1 VLWPTYLLPDK
12 PHCLTTR
19 ADSKRLASAR
29 LNRLCIFD
37 DPVSQLRRT
46 VLLDF
51 ERQSV
56 IGQEGEPPVIAVLF
70 DISIRLT
77 DATRKQTDK

>member
-1 VLWPTYLLPDK
+1 
-12 PHCLTTR
+12 
-19 ADSKRLASAR
+19 
-29 LNRLCIFD
+29 
-37 DPVSQLRRT
+37 VSQLRRT

-56 IGQEGEPPVIAVLF
+56 IGQEGEPLVIAVLF

-77 DATRKQTDK
+77 DATRKQIDK